1 MWLGISISVLPC
13 LVKIHRRDRI
23 PTMIGCI
30 DIGGTKT
37 LIVVFDGDRV
47 VEQIK
52 FPTNPEYGE
61 YILELAENVA
71 TLSTK
76 EFSSVVSAVPGRLD
90 REHGI
95 AKAFGSLDW
104 TDVPIGQDLTKVFGQ
119 RVIIENDAKLAA
131 LSEGMLLYPA
141 FRKALYVTVS
151 TGIGGGLVV
160 DGKLDSDFLDIE
172 VGQMLF
178 EYEGRLTDWEDF
190 GSGRAFQKKFG
201 HRVSD
206 TADSD
211 EAAWYWFA
219 RNIAIGLVNLSAT
232 LNPDV
237 IILGGGAGAH
247 LDKFRHRLDEQ
258 LRLYQN
264 PMITVP
270 PIEKAQ
276 RPEDAV
282 IYGCREYAKQLA
294 Q

>member
-1 MWLGISISVLPC
+1 
-13 LVKIHRRDRI
+13 
-23 PTMIGCI
+23 MIGCI